1 MENLQGIYDMHVHT
15 APDLIPRKYTD
26 FQLVDA
32 AVRAGAAGIVIK
44 AHHGSTAAR
53 ACLCNWYVRK
63 AYGAVPFT
71 MYGGIAL
78 NNDVGGFNPK
88 AVETAA
94 DLGAKEVWLPTIDAE
109 NDREKQGRLGGLK
122 VTGEDGNLRP
132 EVVRILEIV
141 RDHSM
146 VLSTGHISPEE
157 IFKVCEAARNM
168 GITRIVITHPEFW
181 IVGLSLA
188 EQKKLIEQ
196 YDVIMER
203 CYKQPL
209 SDHTWKDNCEDNI
222 KAVKTLGWK
231 NTAIATDSGQTVNE
245 PWEEALLHVVRTFA
259 DAGISHE
266 AIQYMTRTV
275 QKKLL
280 GLS

>member
-1 MENLQGIYDMHVHT
+1 MEDLQGIYDMHVHT

-26 FQLVDA
+26 FQLADA
-32 AVRAGAAGIVIK
+32 AVRSGAAGIVIK

-53 ACLCNWYVRK
+53 ARLCNWYVRK
-63 AYGAVPFT
+63 VYGPVNFT
-71 MYGGIAL
+71 MYGGIVL
-78 NNDVGGFNPK
+78 NRDVGGFNPK
-88 AVETAA
+88 AVKTAIA
-94 DLGAKEVWLPTIDAE
+94 LGAKEVWLPTIDAK
-109 NDREKQGRLGGLK
+109 NDREKQGRPGGLT
-122 VTGEDGNLRP
+122 VTGADGNLRP
-132 EVVRILEIV
+132 EVVRILELI
-141 RDHSM
+141 RDSGA

-157 IFKVCEAARNM
+157 IFKVCETARNM

-181 IVGLSLA
+181 IVGLSLE
-188 EQKKLIEQ
+188 EQKKLIDQ

-209 SDHTWKDNCEDNI
+209 ADHTWKDNCEENSKAI
-222 KAVKTLGWK
+222 KALGWK

-245 PWEEALLHVVRTFA
+245 PWEEALLHVVRTLA
-259 DAGISHE
+259 AGGISHE